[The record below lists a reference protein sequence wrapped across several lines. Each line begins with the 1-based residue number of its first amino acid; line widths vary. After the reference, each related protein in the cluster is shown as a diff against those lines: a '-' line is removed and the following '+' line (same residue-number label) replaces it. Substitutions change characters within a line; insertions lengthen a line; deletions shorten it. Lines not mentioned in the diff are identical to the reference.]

1 MASTYTVNKGIEQP
15 SAGSYNNTWASPV
28 NADWEDID
36 NALGGSTTITVT
48 GIAAGVYTLSLTQ
61 YQPPNIVFNGA
72 LSASLVYAL
81 PVGVGWIGTVF
92 NNTSGAFSLIFASNG
107 GGSLTLA
114 QGQRSM
120 IVCDGA
126 NVQLADTQ
134 ANASGTAAAAAAQ
147 AAAQAFATAADAV
160 VTTNTEAFATTAAN
174 NAQSAAQSYAA
185 GQAAAAQ
192 AAAQAFATAADAVV
206 LTTAD
211 NFATTSISNTIKSG
225 TFTCLNGIQTV
236 TFSTPFI
243 TLCSSVSVQW
253 EYVGPNV
260 GWVVPGS
267 RTVNGFQYQNGNSG
281 TCSYV
286 AIGR

>member
-160 VTTNTEAFATTAAN
+160 V
-174 NAQSAAQSYAA
+174 
-185 GQAAAAQ
+185 
-192 AAAQAFATAADAVV
+192 

>member
-1 MASTYTVNKGIEQP
+1 
-15 SAGSYNNTWASPV
+15 
-28 NADWEDID
+28 
-36 NALGGSTTITVT
+36 
-48 GIAAGVYTLSLTQ
+48 
-61 YQPPNIVFNGA
+61 
-72 LSASLVYAL
+72 
-81 PVGVGWIGTVF
+81 
-92 NNTSGAFSLIFASNG
+92 
-107 GGSLTLA
+107 
-114 QGQRSM
+114 M

-134 ANASGTAAAAAAQ
+134 ANASGSAAAAAAQ
-147 AAAQAFATAADAV
+147 AAAQAFATAADAAVLTMAENFATAADSV
-160 VTTNTEAFATTAAN
+160 VTTNTEA
-174 NAQSAAQSYAA
+174 YAA

-192 AAAQAFATAADAVV
+192 AAAQAFATAADAAV
-206 LTTAD
+206 LTMAE

-225 TFTCLNGIQTV
+225 TFTCINGVQTIV
-236 TFSTPFI
+236 FSTPFV

-267 RTVNGFQYQNGNSG
+267 RTINGFQYQNSNSG